1 MPDQITSFESRNAQ
15 RYVSVE
21 EHEDCQATVSGY
33 WYDYGDVLRCTR
45 CGEEKP
51 DKPQTRSVPV
61 KKAAPRRPT
70 K

>member
-1 MPDQITSFESRNAQ
+1 MPDQITSFENRNA
-15 RYVSVE
+15 VIVE
-21 EHEDCQATVSGY
+21 FHGEHTDCQAPVNGY
-33 WYDYGDVLRCTR
+33 WHDYGDALRCTR

-51 DKPQTRSVPV
+51 DKPQTRSVPT